1 MPGGPFWLKSMAA
14 VTLAEG
20 GRRDSSRQLW
30 QELAKSEF
38 EWFRNEGQ
46 RRLLQL
52 DAMDQI
58 DQLQAAA
65 DAFERQLG
73 RPVADWDDLR
83 RAGYLRGSPQDP
95 TGAPYRIESGR
106 VTLDSASRLYPLPV
120 QPPRRTMTPLVVLVF
135 ALAGLMIGSFLNVC
149 IYRLPR
155 RESIVWPASHCT
167 SCNRPLAW
175 FENVPVIGWLALRG
189 RCRTCGSR
197 ISAMYPLVEVTTA
210 VVFAGG
216 VLVYGLSP
224 LLFVRLAFACAL
236 IVLFVIDLQHRIL
249 PNVITLPG
257 IAAGFAAS
265 LFLPPGWLSSLIG
278 ILAGGGILFA
288 IAEAYYRLRGIE
300 GLGMGDVKML
310 AMIGA
315 VLGWPLMLLTLVFAS
330 FAGSVIGVGL
340 MASGRGGM
348 QAALPFGT
356 FLALGALVAA
366 VAGDPILS
374 WYLSF
379 YR

>member
-1 MPGGPFWLKSMAA
+1 
-14 VTLAEG
+14 
-20 GRRDSSRQLW
+20 
-30 QELAKSEF
+30 
-38 EWFRNEGQ
+38 
-46 RRLLQL
+46 
-52 DAMDQI
+52 
-58 DQLQAAA
+58 
-65 DAFERQLG
+65 
-73 RPVADWDDLR
+73 
-83 RAGYLRGSPQDP
+83 
-95 TGAPYRIESGR
+95 
-106 VTLDSASRLYPLPV
+106 
-120 QPPRRTMTPLVVLVF
+120 MTPFVVLVF

-197 ISAMYPLVEVTTA
+197 ISAMYPLVEATTA

>member
-1 MPGGPFWLKSMAA
+1 
-14 VTLAEG
+14 
-20 GRRDSSRQLW
+20 
-30 QELAKSEF
+30 
-38 EWFRNEGQ
+38 
-46 RRLLQL
+46 
-52 DAMDQI
+52 
-58 DQLQAAA
+58 
-65 DAFERQLG
+65 
-73 RPVADWDDLR
+73 
-83 RAGYLRGSPQDP
+83 
-95 TGAPYRIESGR
+95 
-106 VTLDSASRLYPLPV
+106 
-120 QPPRRTMTPLVVLVF
+120 MTPLVVLVF

-197 ISAMYPLVEVTTA
+197 ISAIYPLVELTTG

-216 VLVYGLSP
+216 ALVYGLSP
-224 LLFVRLAFACAL
+224 LLFVRLAFASAL

-265 LFLPPGWLSSLIG
+265 LFLSPGWLSSLIG
-278 ILAGGGILFA
+278 IVAGGGILFA

-315 VLGWPLMLLTLVFAS
+315 VLGWPLMLLTLIFAS
-330 FAGSVIGVGL
+330 FAGSLVGVGL

-366 VAGDPILS
+366 VAGDPILT